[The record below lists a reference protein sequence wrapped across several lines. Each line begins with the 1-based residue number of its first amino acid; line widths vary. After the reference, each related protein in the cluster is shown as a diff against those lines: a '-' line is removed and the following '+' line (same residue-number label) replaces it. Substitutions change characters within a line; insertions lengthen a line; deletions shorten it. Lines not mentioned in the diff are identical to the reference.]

1 MAEAAVKET
10 TKVKKEKKKKEK
22 NPNSR
27 GSRAFAY
34 AQQIGKS
41 LFLPIAILPFAGI
54 LLGIGSSFTNPTTIA
69 AYGLEGAL
77 HPGSFLYGLMEM
89 FAGAGNVVF
98 GNLAFIFALAVGMG
112 MAKKEKAVSVLS
124 SGLFYLI
131 MLTTISVLAQIT
143 GDLVEVDGAL
153 QVADHVKDGAYTT
166 MLGIPTMQMG
176 VFGGI
181 VAGLFG
187 AALTNRFYKLA
198 LPNALSFFAGTRFV
212 PIAAMAFGITTGAVM
227 FIVWPF
233 IQSGIFALGGI
244 VQKSGYFGTFIYG
257 LIERALIPFGLHHI
271 FYLPFWQT
279 GVGGSMMIDGNL
291 VEGAQNIFFAQLASP
306 NTERFSVE
314 ACRFLTGKYPF
325 MMGGLPG
332 AALAMY
338 TCARPEKR
346 KIAGSLLFSVALTS
360 FLTGIT
366 EPIEFTFLFL
376 APALFAVHAVF
387 AGLSFM
393 TCHILNICVGTTFSD
408 GLIDLILY
416 GVLPGQAKTN
426 WLMLLPVIAVYF
438 LLYFVVFRFF
448 IKKLDLKTPGREG
461 DNEEPKMVT
470 KDDYRAATGVGV
482 AGGLSGLPKNFD
494 TRSATIAKGCG
505 GVDNVREIDCCA
517 TRLRLTL
524 NDGSLVDEAILKST
538 GASGVVAKGAGI
550 QVIYGPNVTLVKSNF
565 EEFVDDVRSGKIDR
579 ALLEEPKEEA
589 PAITPMPA
597 AAPAPAKPKMA
608 DAVYGAHMNGEM
620 LLMNEVEDPVFAGYI
635 LGQGVAIEPSEGV
648 LYSPADG
655 EISNLFDTGHAI
667 GVMTEE
673 ECDILLHI
681 GIDTV
686 KLEGKYFEPL
696 VKEGD
701 KVKKGD
707 PLIKFDIDAIKE
719 AGYKVTTPMIV
730 CNTDDYSLI
739 RPLKSGTVKVGDDF
753 MEVLG

>member
-1 MAEAAVKET
+1 
-10 TKVKKEKKKKEK
+10 
-22 NPNSR
+22 
-27 GSRAFAY
+27 
-34 AQQIGKS
+34 
-41 LFLPIAILPFAGI
+41 
-54 LLGIGSSFTNPTTIA
+54 
-69 AYGLEGAL
+69 
-77 HPGSFLYGLMEM
+77 
-89 FAGAGNVVF
+89 
-98 GNLAFIFALAVGMG
+98 
-112 MAKKEKAVSVLS
+112 
-124 SGLFYLI
+124 
-131 MLTTISVLAQIT
+131 
-143 GDLVEVDGAL
+143 
-153 QVADHVKDGAYTT
+153 
-166 MLGIPTMQMG
+166 
-176 VFGGI
+176 
-181 VAGLFG
+181 
-187 AALTNRFYKLA
+187 
-198 LPNALSFFAGTRFV
+198 
-212 PIAAMAFGITTGAVM
+212 
-227 FIVWPF
+227 
-233 IQSGIFALGGI
+233 
-244 VQKSGYFGTFIYG
+244 
-257 LIERALIPFGLHHI
+257 
-271 FYLPFWQT
+271 
-279 GVGGSMMIDGNL
+279 
-291 VEGAQNIFFAQLASP
+291 
-306 NTERFSVE
+306 
-314 ACRFLTGKYPF
+314 
-325 MMGGLPG
+325 
-332 AALAMY
+332 
-338 TCARPEKR
+338 
-346 KIAGSLLFSVALTS
+346 
-360 FLTGIT
+360 
-366 EPIEFTFLFL
+366 
-376 APALFAVHAVF
+376 
-387 AGLSFM
+387 
-393 TCHILNICVGTTFSD
+393 
-408 GLIDLILY
+408 
-416 GVLPGQAKTN
+416 
-426 WLMLLPVIAVYF
+426 
-438 LLYFVVFRFF
+438 
-448 IKKLDLKTPGREG
+448 
-461 DNEEPKMVT
+461 MVT

-494 TRSATIAKGCG
+494 TRSAAIAKGCG
-505 GVDNVREIDCCA
+505 GVDNVRDIDCCA

-550 QVIYGPNVTLVKSNF
+550 QVIYGPSVTLVKSNF

-597 AAPAPAKPKMA
+597 AAPAKPKMA

-620 LLMNEVEDPVFAGYI
+620 LLMNEVDDPVFAGYI